1 VLVCRRAPAA
11 SGSKDSSCR
20 RRPRQGLFMFSF
32 IPFHAKFHVPSDD
45 CYICIFF
52 VVYFSLR
59 QSCRCSL
66 DYPRQV
72 NVRASLSLS
81 PSSSGLRSSVWP
93 LAHVPLYWST
103 HELIAYAMTVHALT
117 KVQGELF
124 IHSFMFSSAQWWR
137 QSNRG
142 SQSCSHRLTAAAPIL
157 HAAGRL

>member
-1 VLVCRRAPAA
+1 VLVCHRAPAA

-45 CYICIFF
+45 CCICIFF
-52 VVYFSLR
+52 LFISL
-59 QSCRCSL
+59 CVNLAASL
-66 DYPRQV
+66 SL
-72 NVRASLSLS
+72 SLSLS